1 MPFPACPKCLAPIRI
16 RDRKFVGREIPCP
29 SCAAPIVPLVT
40 GHDEWQVILPEEY
53 ARQSAATGNS
63 AKSNLE
69 KQNAGLHAST
79 GPAVVKPQGAGT
91 PRLGARQF
99 KAPSPFVMAW
109 IGSGVITF
117 CIVMVIVQSF
127 SRRDHRATHLVTPQP
142 HESSQQPLP
151 LPENSIPGQSP
162 PGPSLPGKAETV
174 PQPLPASHEKLSSL
188 GQWLSGEL
196 ASQGAFPAAT
206 TGESDNPEEA
216 WGWLNRYVAQTQP
229 TIVPPPFE
237 GSWRGPNHDRFVRR
251 RMNSLLI
258 NEQEGLIGSDGYPAT
273 QLVGVAGIGIDGPNL
288 PASSEYAGIF
298 AYGRTTRQRDIL
310 DGLSQTAMVASVKKD
325 LASWASGGK
334 GSIRSLTAA
343 PVIDG
348 PDGFGIVG
356 QSGQLL
362 LMADGSVKELNQLT
376 DPVIMRRMFT
386 MAEGIDLTEAA
397 SPDTPL
403 FPARTPS
410 RQTIPMADSPGGSES
425 VADSQSSVPTAI
437 TPEKD
442 DPAAE
447 KPHGNG
453 EKSSTAEVVAPPAA
467 QAPLPP
473 AVVVQKQDLK
483 INLGLSLLKFR
494 TDEPVPRR
502 RLVKSA
508 ADLLGAPVTTPEG
521 PLPAELVEILD
532 QKITIDLEKVS
543 IENLLNE
550 IFRNSQAGWSLQEGR
565 LLIQLNSNV
574 VPGQPP
580 ATGEEPREVA
590 VP

>member
-29 SCAAPIVPLVT
+29 SCAAHIVPLVT

-53 ARQSAATGNS
+53 ARQSAATSNS

-69 KQNAGLHAST
+69 KQTTGVHAST
-79 GPAVVKPQGAGT
+79 GPAIVKP
-91 PRLGARQF
+91 LGANTLRAGGRQL

-127 SRRDHRATHLVTPQP
+127 SRRDHQARELVTQQP
-142 HESSQQPLP
+142 NESSQQQPVQP
-151 LPENSIPGQSP
+151 IENSDPGQTT
-162 PGPSLPGKAETV
+162 GEKELV
-174 PQPLPASHEKLSSL
+174 PQPLPASHEKLAGL

-206 TGESDNPEEA
+206 TGKSENPEEA

-237 GSWRGPNHDRFVRR
+237 GSWRGPTHDRFVRR

-258 NEQEGLIGSDGYPAT
+258 NEQEGLIGGDGYPAT
-273 QLVGVAGIGIDGPNL
+273 QLVGVAGVGIDGPHL

-310 DGLSQTAMVASVKKD
+310 DGLSQTAMVASVKED

-334 GSIRSLTAA
+334 GGIRSLTAA

-362 LMADGSVKELNQLT
+362 LMADGSVKELTNAA

-386 MAEGIDLTEAA
+386 MAEGIDLAEAA
-397 SPDTPL
+397 SPDAPL
-403 FPARTPS
+403 FPARAAS
-410 RQTIPMADSPGGSES
+410 RQTMPMADPPGGSES
-425 VADSQSSVPTAI
+425 VADSHSSAPTGI
-437 TPEKD
+437 SPEKD

-447 KPHGNG
+447 KPNG
-453 EKSSTAEVVAPPAA
+453 KVEKSSTGEVVAPPAA

-473 AVVVQKQDLK
+473 AMVVQKQDLK
-483 INLGLSLLKFR
+483 INLGLSLQRFR
-494 TDEPVPRR
+494 TDEPVARR

-508 ADLLGAPVTTPEG
+508 ADLLGAPVITPEG

-543 IENLLNE
+543 IENLLHE
-550 IFRNSQAGWSLQEGR
+550 IFRDSQARWSLQDGQ
-565 LLIQLNSNV
+565 LLIQLSSEV
-574 VPGQPP
+574 VPGPPP
-580 ATGEEPREVA
+580 ATGGEPREVA